1 MNAIMKVQCSNKATE
16 NIKLDVH
23 GNQLRQQFSI
33 LVLST
38 LLPRNIFNPQQ
49 YIPTSETPNSFYHLL
64 HNKNFKVSHICHR
77 DIPYLHYSNY
87 DNRKKNRIASSWYHR
102 ILHKLWWVSQS
113 TMVQRMYA
121 LHRTWLNLC
130 DVFSWDVKNARQYIE
145 VITTYII
152 GGKRPAKSS
161 AERWLQVWMREVI

>member
-64 HNKNFKVSHICHR
+64 HNKNFKVSHICRR

-87 DNRKKNRIASSWYHR
+87 DNRRKKNQNSVE
-102 ILHKLWWVSQS
+102 LVSQDITQAMMSLTEYDGTKNVCAAPCLSKS
-113 TMVQRMYA
+113 TRRFF
-121 LHRTWLNLC
+121 L
-130 DVFSWDVKNARQYIE
+130 
-145 VITTYII
+145 
-152 GGKRPAKSS
+152 GGCEERSS
-161 AERWLQVWMREVI
+161 IY

>member
-23 GNQLRQQFSI
+23 GNHLRQQFSI

-49 YIPTSETPNSFYHLL
+49 YIPTSETPNSFHHLL
-64 HNKNFKVSHICHR
+64 HNKNFKVSHICRR

-87 DNRKKNRIASSWYHR
+87 DNEKKNQNSVE
-102 ILHKLWWVSQS
+102 LVSQDITQAMMS
-113 TMVQRMYA
+113 LTEYDGTKNVCAAPYLTKSMRRF
-121 LHRTWLNLC
+121 LGG
-130 DVFSWDVKNARQYIE
+130 DVKNARQDIK

-152 GGKRPAKSS
+152 GGKGPVESS
-161 AERWLQVWMREVI
+161 AER